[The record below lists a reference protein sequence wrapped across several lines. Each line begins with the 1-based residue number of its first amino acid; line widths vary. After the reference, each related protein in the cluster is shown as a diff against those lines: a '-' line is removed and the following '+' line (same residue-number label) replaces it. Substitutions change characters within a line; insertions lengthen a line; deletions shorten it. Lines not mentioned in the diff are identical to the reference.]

1 MFKHRGIIFVIGLVV
16 GVAAALIFRERRTA
30 EIPLTPTNGE
40 TVSPATTPISTTKDD
55 DLRELLRLRGEV
67 GRLRRENSELQRAS
81 SAPSALD
88 RSAPNER
95 RPTFRYSFLTR
106 DTWTNV
112 GLATPAA
119 AIQTFF
125 SAFANGDEA
134 VLARVSSLQ
143 PNGEPFVLT
152 GMSTDWAERVMGVQ
166 ILSSNFDPK
175 DPDVRDVRILTE
187 TRNASDAGE
196 VLTHNVVTFRLR
208 KDNGEWRFAGKV
220 R

>member
-1 MFKHRGIIFVIGLVV
+1 
-16 GVAAALIFRERRTA
+16 
-30 EIPLTPTNGE
+30 
-40 TVSPATTPISTTKDD
+40 
-55 DLRELLRLRGEV
+55 
-67 GRLRRENSELQRAS
+67 
-81 SAPSALD
+81 
-88 RSAPNER
+88 
-95 RPTFRYSFLTR
+95 
-106 DTWTNV
+106 V

-175 DPDVRDVRILTE
+175 DLDVRDVRILTE